1 MDFDRTRVLVLDST
15 ATVRDA
21 RRVPGHPFIGGGKNS
36 HCYLMKP
43 LLKKCTEQEAT
54 KFEKNINARIQG
66 GRKYKKSKKN
76 KTKRKSYKLK

>member
-21 RRVPGHPFIGGGKNS
+21 RRVPGHPFIGGGK
-36 HCYLMKP
+36 KFA
-43 LLKKCTEQEAT
+43 LLFNETTFKKCTEQEAT

-66 GRKYKKSKKN
+66 GRKYKKSKKIKQN
-76 KTKRKSYKLK
+76 EKVIN